1 MVMSTNSVLRDRLSN
16 LDVALSQL
24 TEEREAVQ
32 LQLDLIVYPILTLP
46 PEITSEIFMC
56 CSAHARDGLRMLP
69 SVAPL
74 MLLGVCRAWRTL
86 ALSVPAL
93 WDTIT
98 EVEFRIP
105 KTMDDFITTWFSR
118 AGARPLSLSLIYTGD
133 PDSPH
138 LHSVMKGYA
147 SRLQSLDLMTDGN
160 SYSHLADIG
169 PFPILRD
176 LSLVSLDDMLEPNGT
191 PITAFSDASLLR
203 HLSVDSLAPSA
214 LLMPWS
220 QLTKFSAS
228 LVSLQ
233 ECLGVMRW
241 ATSLC
246 EFHRL
251 ASPEEESITH
261 TEQPFMCHSRLTSL
275 DISTTG
281 DDYDILEFLTLP
293 SVQKLKLGGKF
304 ASFHSDLDAAVVQF
318 LSRTSA
324 TLRTFAVGMSM
335 VPVQWLQITT
345 HLTTLEL
352 ICPGTSTTD
361 VVRSLDRRNAPDF
374 LPKLQNLAFLECA
387 SDKVDMVGLL
397 DVLNSRCT
405 NNDAITETG
414 RAKLDAFRLIWP
426 KYPDSSAESILPL
439 LHLAPLR
446 ALASQGM
453 HIHIGTLFQNNFY

>member
-1 MVMSTNSVLRDRLSN
+1 
-16 LDVALSQL
+16 
-24 TEEREAVQ
+24 
-32 LQLDLIVYPILTLP
+32 
-46 PEITSEIFMC
+46 MC
-56 CSAHARDGLRMLP
+56 SAAHARRLRMLP
-69 SVAPL
+69 SLAPL

-98 EVEFRIP
+98 EVEFQIP

-118 AGARPLSLSLIYTGD
+118 AGARPLSLSVIYTGD
-133 PDSPH
+133 PDSHH
-138 LHSVMKGYA
+138 LYSVMKRHA
-147 SRLQSLDLMTDGN
+147 SRLQSLDLWIDGHP
-160 SYSHLADIG
+160 YSHLADIG

-176 LSLVSLDDMLEPNGT
+176 LSLVSLGDALEPNGT
-191 PITAFSDASLLR
+191 PVPAFSDAPLLQ
-203 HLSVDSLAPSA
+203 HLSLESLAPSA
-214 LLMPWS
+214 LSMPWS

-233 ECLGVMRW
+233 ECLGVLRS
-241 ATSLC
+241 ATFLC
-246 EFHRL
+246 EFRRF
-251 ASPEEESITH
+251 ASPEEESIAD
-261 TEQPFMCHSRLTSL
+261 TEQPFMCHSHLTSL
-275 DISTTG
+275 KLSTTE

-293 SVQKLKLGGKF
+293 NVQKLKLGGKF
-304 ASFHSDLDAAVVQF
+304 ASLHSDLDAAVVQF

-345 HLTTLEL
+345 QLTTLEL

-405 NNDAITETG
+405 NNDATTETG
-414 RAKLDAFRLIWP
+414 CAKLDAFRLIWP

-446 ALASQGM
+446 AFASQGM
-453 HIHIGTLFQNNFY
+453 HIHIGTPFQNHFY